1 MDISSELTLLV
12 CMKIVSTNNS
22 YSLEVTN
29 KQDALKGIKAIVEVY
44 MDFLT
49 GPDDKDQGRREIF
62 DL

>member
-1 MDISSELTLLV
+1 
-12 CMKIVSTNNS
+12 MKIVSTNNS

-49 GPDDKDQGRREIF
+49 GPDDKDQGS
-62 DL
+62 